1 MSYLKNDKW
10 HHLCGQPIGDIHD
23 HVRAKMKKDKYSFHV
38 GSDSKSY
45 SDHTLVITTICFREP
60 SSGALVAYQRTKVP
74 NFSNITEKLI
84 HETLASI
91 EAATMVLEITGT
103 PPTIHADVNSKKE
116 ALSNK
121 ALSVI
126 VGMVRGM
133 GFSVKVKPNAW
144 AADIA
149 DMFTR

>member
-1 MSYLKNDKW
+1 MES
-10 HHLCGQPIGDIHD
+10 HLLSKLESG
-23 HVRAKMKKDKYSFHV
+23 KYTFHV

-45 SDHTLVITTICFREP
+45 TDHTVMITTICFREP
-60 SSGALVAYQRTKVP
+60 KAGALVAYQKTKVK
-74 NFSNITEKLI
+74 NFPSITEKLI

-91 EAATMVLEITGT
+91 EAATMIQEITGIC
-103 PPTIHADVNSKKE
+103 PTVHADVNSKKE
-116 ALSNK
+116 ALSNR

-126 VGMVRGM
+126 VGMVKGM
-133 GFSVKVKPNAW
+133 GYPVRVKPDAW